1 MIILKGWSWW
11 LGTVSDGAVKEHG
24 NAAGCDGVS
33 ELGDNKEIVGNGGDW
48 IGVGES
54 EGKRNKVPE
63 VVW

>member
-1 MIILKGWSWW
+1 M
-11 LGTVSDGAVKEHG
+11 GTVSDGAVKEHG